1 MVIAGATQKELARHV
16 RYLKIENQILRSKLP
31 KRVSVTPQERKRLTR
46 YARNLGSALNEL
58 ATIVHPDTI
67 RRWIRESKKGRKPA
81 KVGRRRTAADI
92 EKLILKLAK
101 GNAWGYTRIL
111 GELRK
116 LQIKSVSRNTVKN
129 ILIRNGFDPGPQRGV
144 GTWDEFL
151 KLHAK
156 TLWQCDF
163 FSKRVLTSKG
173 FRDLFVLVFLHVES
187 RRVFITPSTFKPNEA
202 WMLKEAA
209 AFRQYVKAT
218 GLKAKIVMHD
228 RDGKF
233 MPEFDAVLKESGA
246 RIVRTAVR
254 APNQNAFV
262 ERWIQ
267 SIKQEALDHF
277 IVFGEDHFN
286 YLISEYVEHYLTERP
301 HQGLGNQ
308 LIAANL
314 GKGGTGQVSDKPP
327 DEPIHCR
334 ERLGGLLKDYYRAA
348 A

>member
-1 MVIAGATQKELARHV
+1 MISQALSRLYQEEMVIRGGKE
-16 RYLKIENQILRSKLP
+16 
-31 KRVSVTPQERKRLTR
+31 
-46 YARNLGSALNEL
+46 
-58 ATIVHPDTI
+58 
-67 RRWIRESKKGRKPA
+67 
-81 KVGRRRTAADI
+81 
-92 EKLILKLAK
+92 
-101 GNAWGYTRIL
+101 NAWGYTRIL

-116 LQIKSVSRNTVKN
+116 LQINSVSRNTVKN

-218 GLKAKIVMHD
+218 GLKAKIMMHD

-233 MPEFDAVLKESGA
+233 SKPFDDALRDANLTVQK
-246 RIVRTAVR
+246 TAFR
-254 APNQNAFV
+254 SPNTVAFV
-262 ERWIQ
+262 ERFIQ
-267 SIKQEALDHF
+267 SPKQEVLDYF
-277 IVFGEDHFN
+277 VVFGQQHMD
-286 YLISEYVEHYLTERP
+286 YLCDQFAEHYHAERP
-301 HQGLGNQ
+301 HQAKDNEPLVKA
-308 LIAANL
+308 LSRRSEKTTETTTIRL
-314 GKGGTGQVSDKPP
+314 SDFRCKS
-327 DEPIHCR
+327 
-334 ERLGGLLKDYYRAA
+334 RLGGLLKHYERKAA
-348 A
+348 